1 MSLSKDI
8 TNFFDKLLKK
18 RDLSDQSKEGN
29 SQNEPKK
36 IREEISSIEILSEMS
51 DASWQNQLRNNRLKA
66 KDSWMTYMTLYNLF
80 QTNSSNMKKI
90 KQKGINQ

>member
-29 SQNEPKK
+29 SRNEPKK
-36 IREEISSIEILSEMS
+36 IREEITSIEILSEMS
-51 DASWQNQLRNNRLKA
+51 DASWQNQLRNNRLKE

-90 KQKGINQ
+90 EQKGINQ